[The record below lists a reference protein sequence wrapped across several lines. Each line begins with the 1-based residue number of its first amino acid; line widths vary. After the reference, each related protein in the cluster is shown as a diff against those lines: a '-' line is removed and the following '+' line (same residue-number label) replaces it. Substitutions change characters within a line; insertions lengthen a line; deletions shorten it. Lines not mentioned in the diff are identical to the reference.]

1 MGENV
6 KPLVCAEFLA
16 TKNRKLISR
25 GAKFE
30 TISKGGKTRNWC
42 QEWKYISL
50 MVELERITLV
60 PRARESMQ
68 LLLSVRLVMLTVIK
82 RGKTY
87 NPNAALENVLRV
99 RHAGT
104 CAKLA

>member
-1 MGENV
+1 MR
-6 KPLVCAEFLA
+6 LV
-16 TKNRKLISR
+16 SR

-68 LLLSVRLVMLTVIK
+68 LLLSVKLVMLTVIK
-82 RGKTY
+82 RGKAY
-87 NPNAALENVLRV
+87 NPNAALKNVLRV